1 MTTKGFKQRVTI
13 ASLWVI
19 SANILTQFIRFGS
32 NLITTRLLLP
42 EAFGLVAIAQAII
55 MGLHF
60 FSDIGLNQSLIR
72 SSSFDPKFINTIW
85 TVRFLQGVA
94 VWLVSIL
101 GACFVYILAQ
111 NSFFASDSV
120 YADTRL
126 PLIIVVSGFVS
137 VISGFQSTNMLLAL
151 RSLNFKKNV
160 LIELLS
166 QAVALFVMIT
176 VAYIYHSVWAL
187 ILGQIVATITL
198 VYLSYAFF
206 EGNRNY
212 FTMDKTQLKEIIHF
226 GKWIFLCSI
235 AAYLFI
241 ASDKLILGVL
251 IDKTLLG
258 QYAIAT
264 LLIGAIK
271 GLISTPISK
280 LGLPALSEA
289 FRERPESLKSVFYK
303 LRFPIDA
310 ISMILAGFLF
320 LSAETIVSILY
331 NDRYQSV
338 GWMLSVFAIGLIEF
352 RYKLNGECY
361 MAMGKPKLTTMLIFF
376 DLVVLYIGMY
386 LLYHFFGFVGLVW
399 IVACTS
405 LSTIPLNLYFMKKNN
420 LLDWKKEAITLPFI
434 FVGFLFGCIFNYLA
448 KLFSASI

>member
-1 MTTKGFKQRVTI
+1 MITKTFKQRVI
-13 ASLWVI
+13 KASIWVI

-42 EAFGLVAIAQAII
+42 DAFGLVAIAQAII

-60 FSDIGLNQSLIR
+60 FVDIGLNQSLIR
-72 SSSFDPKFINTIW
+72 TNNSDPKFINTIW
-85 TVRFLQGVA
+85 TVRFLQGIA
-94 VWLVSIL
+94 VWMVSIL
-101 GACFVYILAQ
+101 GAGFVYILAQ
-111 NSFFASDSV
+111 NGFFASDRV

-126 PLIIVVSGFVS
+126 PLIIIVSGFVS
-137 VISGFQSTNMLLAL
+137 VISGFQSTNMVLAL

-160 LIELLS
+160 SIELLS
-166 QAVALFVMIT
+166 QLVALFAMVSL
-176 VAYIYHSVWAL
+176 AYIYHSVWAL
-187 ILGQIVATITL
+187 VVGQIIATVTL
-198 VYLSYAFF
+198 VYLSYALF

-212 FTMDKTQLKEIIHF
+212 FTIDKAQLKEIVHF

-241 ASDKLILGVL
+241 ASDKLILGVV

-264 LLIGAIK
+264 LLIGAVK

-338 GWMLSVFAIGLIEF
+338 GWMLSIFAIGLIEF

-405 LSTIPLNLYFMKKNN
+405 LSTIPLNLYFMQKNN
-420 LLDWKKEAITLPFI
+420 LLDWKKEAITMPFI
-434 FVGFLFGCIFNYLA
+434 FLGLLFGYIFNYLV
-448 KLFSASI
+448 KLLSTLI